1 MILFFSPLMF
11 IWSILRSL
19 GLGVLCRVVVSLSD
33 EVEEEWD
40 YERDEGEWDDEG
52 DEEESDEGEVVM
64 EWEAGEGV
72 RS

>member
-1 MILFFSPLMF
+1 MSSVILFFSPLMF
-11 IWSILRSL
+11 TWSILRSL

-40 YERDEGEWDDEG
+40 
-52 DEEESDEGEVVM
+52 EEESDEGEVVM
-64 EWEAGEGV
+64 EREAGEGI

>member
-1 MILFFSPLMF
+1 MSSVILFFSPLMF

-40 YERDEGEWDDEG
+40 DEG
-52 DEEESDEGEVVM
+52 DEEESNEGEVVM

-72 RS
+72 RL

>member
-1 MILFFSPLMF
+1 MSSVILFFSPLMF
-11 IWSILRSL
+11 TWSILRSL

-40 YERDEGEWDDEG
+40 DEG

-64 EWEAGEGV
+64 EREAGEGI

>member
-40 YERDEGEWDDEG
+40 DEG

-72 RS
+72 RL

>member
-33 EVEEEWD
+33 EVEEECD
-40 YERDEGEWDDEG
+40 DEGEWDDEG
-52 DEEESDEGEVVM
+52 DEEESNEGEVVM

-72 RS
+72 RL